1 MTGHEGLGLMEIE
14 MAKQCADAL
23 QSMEDGRK
31 VAVRIAA
38 AARETGRMVLYGIGG
53 SHYVDRM
60 VEPLY
65 REAGIECRAMSP
77 SEALMA
83 PLPDAP
89 RVALFVSQSGES
101 GEIVELL
108 RMPAGEDRR
117 FGLTLNAE
125 STLGRSVEAC
135 IVAAGGPENAFAAT
149 RSIVLTIA
157 MHAAILE
164 ALGLAQDD
172 LRATLEADAP
182 ANMAAVDEALSDVS
196 VTLFAGRHVLQ
207 GAAQSA
213 ALSLMELA
221 RVPAI
226 GLESGQFRHG
236 PFEFLQSGIG
246 IVLLR
251 SAGPDKDSIA
261 PIVKTC
267 VEAGCKTIVL
277 DASGETLPDGCLQV
291 ALPVQSGLAAAT
303 QMLLSLQRLNI
314 AIARRH
320 IPQGIGTPRFTSKVT
335 V

>member
-1 MTGHEGLGLMEIE
+1 MAEHEGLRLMEIE
-14 MAKQCADAL
+14 MARQCSDAL
-23 QSMEDGRK
+23 STMDEAK
-31 VAVRIAA
+31 AVAAQIAEA
-38 AARETGRMVLYGIGG
+38 AKKTGRMVLYGIGG

-83 PLPDAP
+83 PLPEAA

-108 RMPAGEDRR
+108 QTPVALDRR
-117 FGLTLNAE
+117 FALTLNRD
-125 STLGRSVEAC
+125 STLGRSAEAS
-135 IVAAGGPENAFAAT
+135 IVASGGPENAFAAS
-149 RSIVLTIA
+149 RSIILTIA

-164 ALGLAQDD
+164 ALGQPQDR
-172 LRATLEADAP
+172 LRAVFAADTP
-182 ANMAAVDEALSDVS
+182 VDLSAITDELYPSDV
-196 VTLFAGRHVLQ
+196 VVFAGRHVLQ

-236 PFEFLQSGIG
+236 PFEFLRPGLA

-261 PIVKTC
+261 PIAKTC
-267 VEAGCKTIVL
+267 VAAGCRTVVL
-277 DASGETLPDGCLQV
+277 DASGEELIEGCTRV
-291 ALPVQSGLAAAT
+291 AFPTDAGLAAAT
-303 QMLLSLQRLNI
+303 SMLLALQRLNV
-314 AIARRH
+314 AVALRH
-320 IPQGIGTPRFTSKVT
+320 IPAGVGTPRFTSKVT
-335 V
+335 I

>member
-1 MTGHEGLGLMEIE
+1 MTEHEGLRLMEIE

-23 QSMEDGRK
+23 SSMNDGRE
-31 VAVRIAA
+31 AASLIAA

-108 RMPAGEDRR
+108 RTPAGNDRR
-117 FGLTLNAE
+117 FGLTVNAD

-149 RSIVLTIA
+149 RSIVLTVA
-157 MHAAILE
+157 MHATILE
-164 ALGLAQDD
+164 ALGLSQDA
-172 LRATLEADAP
+172 LRAVLKADAP
-182 ANMAAVDEALSDVS
+182 ADMRAVDEALAGVT

-236 PFEFLQSGIG
+236 PFEFLQPGVG

-251 SAGPDKDSIA
+251 SAGPDKDSIP
-261 PIVKTC
+261 PIAKTC
-267 VEAGCKTIVL
+267 IAAGCKTVVL
-277 DASGETLPDGCLQV
+277 DASGEMLSDGCLRI
-291 ALPVQSGLAAAT
+291 ALPTNSGLAAAT

-314 AIARRH
+314 AVARRH
-320 IPQGIGTPRFTSKVT
+320 IPHGIGTPRFTSKVT
-335 V
+335 I

>member
-1 MTGHEGLGLMEIE
+1 MEIE

-23 QSMEDGRK
+23 QSLEDGRN
-31 VAVRIAA
+31 VAALIAT

-108 RMPAGEDRR
+108 RTPAGQDRR

-125 STLGRSVEAC
+125 STLGRSVEEA
-135 IVAAGGPENAFAAT
+135 IVATGGPENAFAAT

-172 LRATLEADAP
+172 LRATLKADAP
-182 ANMAAVDEALSDVS
+182 ADMADVDEALSGVA

-236 PFEFLQSGIG
+236 PFEFLQPGVG

-261 PIVKTC
+261 PIAKTC
-267 VEAGCKTIVL
+267 VEAGCKTIVIDSSG
-277 DASGETLPDGCLQV
+277 DALPDGCLRI
-291 ALPVQSGLAAAT
+291 ALPVQSGLGAAT

-314 AIARRH
+314 AVARRH
-320 IPQGIGTPRFTSKVT
+320 IPHGIGTPRFTSKVT
-335 V
+335 I

>member
-1 MTGHEGLGLMEIE
+1 MAEHEGLRLMEIE

-23 QSMEDGRK
+23 ATMDGAEA
-31 VAVRIAA
+31 VAARIAEA
-38 AARETGRMVLYGIGG
+38 AGETGRMVLYGIGG

-83 PLPDAP
+83 PLPAAP

-108 RMPAGEDRR
+108 NTPAGQDRR

-125 STLGRSVEAC
+125 STLGRSVEAS
-135 IVAAGGPENAFAAT
+135 IVAAGGPENAFAAS
-149 RSIVLTIA
+149 RSIILTIA
-157 MHAAILE
+157 MHAAILQ
-164 ALGLAQDD
+164 ALGQSQDR
-172 LRATLEADAP
+172 LRAVFEADTFADMSGIGDKI
-182 ANMAAVDEALSDVS
+182 AKVD
-196 VTLFAGRHVLQ
+196 VTLFAGRHVQQ
-207 GAAQSA
+207 GTAQSA

-236 PFEFLQSGIG
+236 PFEFLRPGLG

-261 PIVKTC
+261 PIAKTC
-267 VEAGCKTIVL
+267 VAAGCETIVL
-277 DASGETLPDGCLQV
+277 DASGGEPLEGCTCI
-291 ALPVQSGLAAAT
+291 ALPTNSGLAAAT
-303 QMLLSLQRLNI
+303 TMLLSLQRLNI
-314 AIARRH
+314 AVARHH
-320 IPQGIGTPRFTSKVT
+320 IPDGIGTPRFTSKVT
-335 V
+335 I